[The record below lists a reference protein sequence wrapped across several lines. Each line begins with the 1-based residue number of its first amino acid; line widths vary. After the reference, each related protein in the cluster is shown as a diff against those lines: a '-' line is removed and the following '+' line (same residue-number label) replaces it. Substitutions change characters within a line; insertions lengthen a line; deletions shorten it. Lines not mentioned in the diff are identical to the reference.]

1 MQHFILTYWPIISFS
16 LLHVVSFIW
25 SFSSLTGRVHTL
37 ERELENYKNVHE
49 RLARLEA
56 TSATVAESIRRI
68 EAHLLRM
75 KSS

>member
-37 ERELENYKNVHE
+37 ERELENYKN
-49 RLARLEA
+49 AIQKIYPA
-56 TSATVAESIRRI
+56 YDI
-68 EAHLLRM
+68 
-75 KSS
+75 KSVILWTENLTLTEL